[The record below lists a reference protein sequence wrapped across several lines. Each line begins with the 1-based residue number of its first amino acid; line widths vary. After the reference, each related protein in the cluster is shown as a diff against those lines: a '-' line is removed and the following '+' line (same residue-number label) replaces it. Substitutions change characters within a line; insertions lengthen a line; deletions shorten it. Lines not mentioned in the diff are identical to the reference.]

1 MYEKV
6 RKSMKKYKNMSKGA
20 KAVESKCE
28 KQRKPTANDVKV
40 EKVQISMKNYEK
52 YEKL

>member
-6 RKSMKKYKNMSKGA
+6 RKSMKKYKNMRKAA
-20 KAVESKCE
+20 KTVESKCE
-28 KQRKPTANDVKV
+28 KQRKTTVNDVKV
-40 EKVQISMKNYEK
+40 EKVQISMKKYEK